1 MSISIGV
8 VFPVLAISYCAA
20 VATIGFKSVYE
31 DSRRDIDEPFD
42 EALPEHRFLMA
53 DTLGLGLAVTEYGLD
68 RVGDMTDKL
77 FDSSFMQRLK
87 NKCKKLQ
94 IRPDGEY
101 FEFKYGDK
109 YDDGWN
115 GYTTDKD
122 TPKYKPTKYE
132 MEV

>member
-20 VATIGFKSVYE
+20 VATIGFKSVYD
-31 DSRRDIDEPFD
+31 DSKRDIDEPFD
-42 EALPEHRFLMA
+42 EALPEHRFLLG
-53 DTLGLGLAVTEYGLD
+53 DTLGLGMAATGYGLACAD
-68 RVGDMTDKL
+68 DMTDKL
-77 FDSSFMQRLK
+77 FDSTFMQRLI
-87 NKCKKLQ
+87 NKCRKLQ

-101 FEFKYGDK
+101 FEFKYGERHDN
-109 YDDGWN
+109 GWN

-122 TPKYKPTKYE
+122 IPKYKPGKFE